1 MLLVSPE
8 STETAALYY
17 ADEEYGELE
26 RLLGTA
32 GKGTRDKPPEAG
44 LTVARQINIT
54 WMIHDV
60 TPWRLDRVYPVH
72 KGQDVWIHTAAN
84 LDSTTNGTWHRADHP
99 SQLRALLKKL
109 GLMGKVSDEGRAA
122 IFPPGWEEGGTD
134 DAAKDS
140 SGLPADAADKATEAS
155 PAQGAGSGPSD
166 GTGDA
171 AKDSSG
177 LPADAADKAT
187 EASPAQGAG
196 SGPSDG
202 TGWWWALPG
211 AAAGAVL
218 ALVLRPFAA
227 RLPLDRLRGEPEP
240 RQELRDV

>member
-17 ADEEYGELE
+17 SDREYGELE
-26 RLLGTA
+26 QLLGTA

-54 WMIHDV
+54 WMVHDV
-60 TPWRLDRVYPVH
+60 TPWRLDRVYPVD

-109 GLMGKVSDEGRAA
+109 GLMGKVSGGGTAA
-122 IFPPGWEEGGTD
+122 IFPPGWQEGGAD

-140 SGLPADAADKATEAS
+140 SDLTTDAADKATGAS
-155 PAQGAGSGPSD
+155 PARSGSGSGSGD
-166 GTGDA
+166 GTD
-171 AKDSSG
+171 
-177 LPADAADKAT
+177 
-187 EASPAQGAG
+187 
-196 SGPSDG
+196 
-202 TGWWWALPG
+202 WWWAVPG

-218 ALVLRPFAA
+218 ALVLRPFAT
-227 RLPLDRLRGEPEP
+227 RLLPLDRLRGEPGP
-240 RQELRDV
+240 RQELRDA